1 MKYLNFNKIL
11 LGVALAGISL
21 SGCKKVIVPE
31 DLGSRGQKIIGI
43 IGYGSLAPA
52 AYTAS
57 SLALDL
63 SAPVET
69 VEMSLRYSG
78 PTVFGNDMMVTLG
91 YDAAALAAFNASVP
105 PGGLT
110 YVALPSNFYRIVNP
124 TIKIPKGT
132 AISEDLVIEIFAD
145 MLDPAVSYMFP
156 ITITAITGAPSDV
169 VKAPATSTAYLHII
183 GNPIAGNYTWDFYR
197 WNNETGTG
205 ANAGGTFFGDVV
217 GFSAVDPNHVTV
229 PTGYFIQPNYVI
241 SFSGSGNA
249 LTDFEVEPSAGMLA
263 DWDANGITITE
274 QPHFLIADPVA
285 EHYKVQMIVWNGAA
299 FRFLIDDYY
308 R

>member
-11 LGVALAGISL
+11 LGVALAGITL
-21 SGCKKVIVPE
+21 GGCKKVIVPE

-43 IGYGSLAPA
+43 IGYGSLDGA
-52 AYTAS
+52 AYSAS

-69 VEMSLRYSG
+69 LKMSLRYSG
-78 PTVFGNDMMVTLG
+78 PTVFGTDISVTMG

-124 TIKIPKGT
+124 TIKIPKGN
-132 AISEDLVIEIFAD
+132 AISENLVIEIFAD
-145 MLDPAVSYMFP
+145 KLDPAVSYMFP

-183 GNPIAGNYTWDFYR
+183 GNPIAGNYTHDFYR
-197 WNNETGTG
+197 WNNETGSG
-205 ANAGGTFFGDVV
+205 ATAGGTFFGDVASF
-217 GFSAVDPNHVTV
+217 GAVDPNHVTV
-229 PTGYFIQPNYVI
+229 HTGYFIQPNYVI
-241 SFSGSGNA
+241 SFDGSGAA
-249 LTDFEVEPSAGMLA
+249 LTNFDVKPSADMISGF
-263 DWDANGITITE
+263 DANGITITE
-274 QPHFLIADPVA
+274 QPHFLLADPVA
-285 EHYKVQMIVWNGAA
+285 KHYKVQMIVFNGAA
-299 FRFLIDDYY
+299 YRFLIDDYY